1 MRYSTFIIIFS
12 RHKLEPWLANFW
24 WQHLNILFWIKHYC
38 SLKNSSYATSL
49 LKQGQVCEKWY
60 GIVETSKVP
69 WLLRLFLICGSSY
82 HVADSHKLFRTGF
95 CLNHF
100 SPQCFAMLF
109 QTCVLQMDL
118 AKTYTDEFLGISG
131 FFFFFCPAWQNQFW
145 KRETSYSDSC

>member
-12 RHKLEPWLANFW
+12 GHKLEPWLASFW

-38 SLKNSSYATSL
+38 SLKNSSYATPL

-109 QTCVLQMDL
+109 SDL
-118 AKTYTDEFLGISG
+118 HSANGSSKNIYWWIPGYIRVG
-131 FFFFFCPAWQNQFW
+131 FFCPAWQNQFW
-145 KRETSYSDSC
+145 KRETSYNDSC